1 VKGNAM
7 SVAIQG
13 REVEVASSGS
23 RGNGVEY
30 RGLNKTFGSVHAL
43 RPLDLVIEPGEFFT
57 ILGPSGSGKSTLLM
71 LTVGFAQPTAGDI
84 LVDGES
90 IIDLPPHRRDF
101 GVVFQHYALFPN
113 MNVRKN
119 VAFPLKQRR
128 IPASERQRRVDEAL
142 ALVEMTGLAD
152 RRISELSGGQQQR
165 VALARALVFNPR
177 LLLMDEPL
185 SALDRRLRESMQLE
199 LQRIHRRLG
208 VTVLYVTHDQ
218 GEALTLSD
226 RIAVLKDGVVQQVA
240 TPRELYES
248 PANSFVA
255 GFLGDSNILS
265 GRVTQVG
272 ARVQVQTDGGP
283 SVWLS
288 ADHRRAYEPGDRV
301 DVLVRPE
308 AIRLNDPAV
317 NGGDHCFAG
326 TVREVIYMGEHTRYL
341 VRAGDLTL
349 ICRQVNEPSAEVLR
363 TGQTVGIAIDEGA
376 ARICG
381 SPDGS

>member
-1 VKGNAM
+1 MPVAM
-7 SVAIQG
+7 QG
-13 REVEVASSGS
+13 REVEVTSSGS

-30 RGLNKTFGSVHAL
+30 RGLHKTFGSVHAL
-43 RPLDLVIEPGEFFT
+43 RPLDLVIQPGEFFT

-84 LVDGES
+84 LVDDES

-119 VAFPLKQRR
+119 VAFPLRQRR
-128 IPASERQRRVDEAL
+128 VPASERQRRVDEAL

-152 RRISELSGGQQQR
+152 RRIGELSGGQQQR

-288 ADHRRAYEPGDRV
+288 ADHRQVYERGDRV

-308 AIRLNDPAV
+308 AIRLNDSAV
-317 NGGDHCFAG
+317 NGGDRCFAG

-349 ICRQVNEPSAEVLR
+349 ICRQVNEPSAEVLH

-381 SPDGS
+381 RPDGS

>member
-1 VKGNAM
+1 M
-7 SVAIQG
+7 SVAMQG
-13 REVEVASSGS
+13 REVEVVPSGS

-84 LVDGES
+84 LVDGDS

-142 ALVEMTGLAD
+142 ALVEMTSLAD

-265 GRVTQVG
+265 GRVTQVEG
-272 ARVQVQTDGGP
+272 TRLEVQTDGGP
-283 SVWLS
+283 SIWLS

-308 AIRLNDPAV
+308 AIRLNDRSLSGA
-317 NGGDHCFAG
+317 DRCFAG

-349 ICRQVNEPSAEVLR
+349 ICRQINEASVDVLQ
-363 TGQTVGIAIDEGA
+363 TGQTVDIVIDEAA

-381 SPDGS
+381 GPDGS